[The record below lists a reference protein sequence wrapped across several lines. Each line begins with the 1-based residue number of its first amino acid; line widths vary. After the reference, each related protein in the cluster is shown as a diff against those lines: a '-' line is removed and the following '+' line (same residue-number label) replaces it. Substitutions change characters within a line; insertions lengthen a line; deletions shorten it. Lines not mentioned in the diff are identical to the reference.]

1 MANVVQQAD
10 RAGLM
15 TSDHFTVDGTLIEA
29 CAYLKTFKRKD
40 GTRKGPDDV
49 DKGNPTVNFHGE
61 KRSNKTH
68 ESKTDPEARLI
79 RKSNGTTAK
88 LSFAG
93 HALMENANGLL
104 LDVMVTQATGTSGRE
119 AAWDMISQLPGD
131 ARITVGADKAYDVRD
146 FVGKLREMKVTPHI
160 AQNKSARRRSAID
173 DRTTRHRGF
182 AISQRCRKLVEES
195 FGWGKTQGP
204 PKTASTGPAQPPF
217 APCSPQRAPYAFES
231 ALRPGAP
238 GAVPGRGASSTVCGP
253 A

>member
-1 MANVVQQAD
+1 M
-10 RAGLM
+10 
-15 TSDHFTVDGTLIEA
+15 
-29 CAYLKTFKRKD
+29 
-40 GTRKGPDDV
+40 
-49 DKGNPTVNFHGE
+49 
-61 KRSNKTH
+61 
-68 ESKTDPEARLI
+68 

-104 LDVMVTQATGTSGRE
+104 VDVKVTQATGTAERE

-131 ARITVGADKAYDVRD
+131 TRITVGADKAYDVKD

-173 DRTTRHRGF
+173 DRTTRHPGF

-195 FGWGKTQGP
+195 FGWGKTVGGLRRTRFRGVERTNFAMQMIAAAYNLL
-204 PKTASTGPAQPPF
+204 KMTKLMASG
-217 APCSPQRAPYAFES
+217 
-231 ALRPGAP
+231 
-238 GAVPGRGASSTVCGP
+238 VGRWA